1 MQQNLNKVLGV
12 DVGGTVTKFGLVDI
26 RTGEVSDHKSFDTP
40 KNAMPHEIFP
50 LLKEQIPTDCSA
62 IGFGLPCVVKSNILK
77 TAPKDPRWVGMNFK
91 ELAADYFQ
99 TSCVALNDADAA
111 AIAEIKFGV
120 MSDLEG
126 VSILIT
132 LGTGIGTAIVN
143 DGSLIMNTEFGR
155 MAMPNGIDN
164 AEDIASVTA
173 KNRENLNW
181 EQYAERVN
189 LYLAELNRLYW
200 QDHVVIGGGVS
211 EAWEEWFHLL
221 DQSNFQIHRAK
232 MGNKAGIVGA
242 AYLAN
247 LYREILNEFSV

>member
-1 MQQNLNKVLGV
+1 MLEKLNKILGV
-12 DVGGTVTKFGLVDI
+12 DVGGTVTKFGLVNTQ
-26 RTGEVSDHKSFDTP
+26 TGDVTEYNSFDTP
-40 KNAMPHEIFP
+40 KNTTPDEIFD
-50 LLKEQIPTDCSA
+50 LLRKHIPIDCSA
-62 IGFGLPCVVKSNILK
+62 IGFGLPCIVKNNILR
-77 TAPKDPRWVGMNFK
+77 TAPKNPGWIGINFK
-91 ELAADYFQ
+91 ELAEEYFQ
-99 TSCVALNDADAA
+99 ISCISLNDADAA

-211 EAWEEWFHLL
+211 ESWEEWFHLL
-221 DQSNFQIHRAK
+221 DQSNFEIHRAK

-242 AYLAN
+242 AHLAN
-247 LYREILNEFSV
+247 LYREMLDEFSV